1 MYWDKVKFKNS
12 DNFKE
17 FKVTFGNG
25 DLKTGVVFKKN
36 RDCFITSLSANI
48 ELEKNLKE
56 LKNYDQ
62 IKKISEISNSVLEN
76 GIGHLNKDKNLEINL
91 ENKIDLTQDK
101 TKRKLSIKTLEF
113 LDEKTK
119 KKKIVSIYSPYEELK
134 LFGLRFQNKDAS
146 IYKYT
151 IDLLQDEKND
161 KIYLEKRI
169 FFNKNEIIEQIKKQY
184 DKKNTFFI
192 RNNGKLKAIKL
203 EITDFLVENID
214 RRLNFDFMRI
224 LKQPTEF
231 KLFFKNIL
239 FHGDNGKKKRRLP
252 YIFTKGHASA
262 LTDLHPIGYTSG
274 NLIIKGGV
282 DFYITPELYE
292 KKNSIFKRVP
302 EIPSITLTQTELN
315 EIRRDLQD
323 NDFTA
328 SKLYGFRNK
337 KTYSVYQILSLDDF
351 VIPDFNV
358 PILLKKGKEKIDD
371 DSKKIFE
378 GSFYILDNKINTLK
392 TTEIVSK
399 NKRIT
404 TIKNI
409 PPENLQESL
418 GDQYIFLKNLIKK
431 VDLKSLTYAYENFFL
446 YDLENMIK
454 PTFTTELQ
462 KEFSI
467 FGLINF
473 SGENKKNNKLNL
485 ISPQNSLK
493 FELERDVYK
502 SELKLELNKVHSK
515 KTFDIVGEYILNFG
529 ILSTKKKKKIGE
541 KRIMDG
547 EIIDFVNIIGIQ
559 NVEYEYLNPINVKI
573 NSESIIRKLM
583 KNKNNTYRF
592 VLQSL
597 VFSSNILND
606 TDVIFLVSSG
616 LNDVKQVFIKDKL
629 EDTIGVCYL
638 TEIKDWKIIKGES
651 KRTQAVFS
659 DSEDLTRQTN
669 HFAFSFTTRNLAD
682 LLKFSITLIDGEN
695 KIIKFP
701 KGEDKL
707 PIINYQIQIMK

>member
-1 MYWDKVKFKNS
+1 MYWNKVKFKNS

-36 RDCFITSLSANI
+36 RDYFITSLSANI

-56 LKNYDQ
+56 LRNYDQ

-134 LFGLRFQNKDAS
+134 VFGLRFQNKDAS
-146 IYKYT
+146 IYKYI

-192 RNNGKLKAIKL
+192 RNNGKLNAIKL

-214 RRLNFDFMRI
+214 RRLNFDFMSI

-231 KLFFKNIL
+231 KLFFYNIL
-239 FHGDNGKKKRRLP
+239 FHGDNGKPKRRLP
-252 YIFTKGHASA
+252 YIFTTGHASA

-292 KKNSIFKRVP
+292 KKHSIFKRVP
-302 EIPSITLTQTELN
+302 EIPSITLAQTELN

-358 PILLKKGKEKIDD
+358 PIMLKKGKENIDD

-378 GSFYILDNKINTLK
+378 GSFYILDNKINTSK

-399 NKRIT
+399 NKRIA

-431 VDLKSLTYAYENFFL
+431 SGFKIVDLCLRKFLFVWFRKYDQANF
-446 YDLENMIK
+446 YNRI
-454 PTFTTELQ
+454 T
-462 KEFSI
+462 
-467 FGLINF
+467 
-473 SGENKKNNKLNL
+473 
-485 ISPQNSLK
+485 
-493 FELERDVYK
+493 
-502 SELKLELNKVHSK
+502 
-515 KTFDIVGEYILNFG
+515 
-529 ILSTKKKKKIGE
+529 
-541 KRIMDG
+541 KRI
-547 EIIDFVNIIGIQ
+547 
-559 NVEYEYLNPINVKI
+559 
-573 NSESIIRKLM
+573 
-583 KNKNNTYRF
+583 
-592 VLQSL
+592 
-597 VFSSNILND
+597 
-606 TDVIFLVSSG
+606 
-616 LNDVKQVFIKDKL
+616 
-629 EDTIGVCYL
+629 
-638 TEIKDWKIIKGES
+638 
-651 KRTQAVFS
+651 
-659 DSEDLTRQTN
+659 
-669 HFAFSFTTRNLAD
+669 
-682 LLKFSITLIDGEN
+682 
-695 KIIKFP
+695 
-701 KGEDKL
+701 
-707 PIINYQIQIMK
+707 